1 MQFRCFKC
9 NMPIA
14 MSKDAIL
21 AALDYVTDEEL
32 NHYDIR
38 CPRCR
43 KVNRV
48 SVKQLHQA
56 APNWERER
64 EGPDSSEE

>member
-14 MSKDAIL
+14 MSRDAIY

-32 NHYDIR
+32 THYDIR

-48 SVKQLHQA
+48 SVKQLHQS

-64 EGPDSSEE
+64 EGSEPSES